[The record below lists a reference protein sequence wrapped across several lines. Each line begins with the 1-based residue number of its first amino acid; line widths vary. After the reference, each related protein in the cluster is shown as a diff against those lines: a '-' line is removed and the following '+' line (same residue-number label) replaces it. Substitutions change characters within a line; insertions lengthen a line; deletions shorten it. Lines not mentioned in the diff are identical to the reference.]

1 MNSESQ
7 EAQPKSPPP
16 ASLAL
21 SAPLPTAQSDLPLP
35 LVVAES
41 ASKKGR
47 KKIILQP
54 VNKNENNLEQDTTEN
69 FTSLQRQAKSSKQLL
84 DSALKSLKKEKQA
97 KKRPSM
103 RKSNFRANLLD
114 DTSQMDQD
122 DTIEPEINVNSEES
136 KKDKD
141 NKKSFKTAAFQAEQQ
156 QQQQQ
161 DESTAIAASS
171 FLFSYNVIQQMPP
184 GCSQV
189 DFDLFK
195 EIKAKVNK
203 QLNASNIFDRSV
215 IKPQAPAADMQ
226 KKNHHASHSGQGN
239 NQVLLIDSINQF
251 QSAST
256 RRPEFITF
264 GKYKI
269 ETWYSAPYP
278 HEYVQSPVLHLC
290 EFCLKYMKTKE
301 TLGLHLRKKRLQY
314 ERKCLNKSVCE
325 NREPLSKTMSSATAD
340 GSLTAQQLRAT
351 NASSKLKSA
360 NKWTLFCPPGT
371 EIYRSRTGLLSIFE
385 VDGNT
390 SKIYCQNLCLLAKLF
405 LDHKTLYYDVEPFLF
420 YVLTQNDSQ
429 GQHLVGYFSKEKH
442 CAQKYN
448 VSCIMVMPQYQ
459 RSGYGRYLIDFSYL
473 LSRVENQPG
482 SPEKPLSD
490 LGRLSYESY
499 WKSVV
504 LEYMHDFKMK
514 RQQFLIESKHEADVA
529 SSSSTIKF
537 MPELS
542 IRRMSFDT
550 GICIEDLV
558 STLELLNLFLFDKTK
573 GKFSI
578 DLKSKMIEEH
588 QTRLSRIPLEKR
600 EMLRLHRDCLIWS
613 PYISCHLLFAANMA
627 NEKVEYLDAEC
638 QVDLAQDKLEQEKQS
653 DNLIDNNKFQEK
665 EENVDVEIEIDIETE
680 VNKEKEKVI
689 ISFIYLCKHLFR
701 F

>member
-1 MNSESQ
+1 MNSEPQ
-7 EAQPKSPPP
+7 ESQPKTPPP
-16 ASLAL
+16 AHTLQV
-21 SAPLPTAQSDLPLP
+21 LPHP
-35 LVVAES
+35 VVADS
-41 ASKKGR
+41 VVKKGR
-47 KKIILQP
+47 KKIVPIP
-54 VNKNENNLEQDTTEN
+54 IVNKIESNLNTLEQDTTEN

-84 DSALKSLKKEKQA
+84 DSASKSLKKEKQA
-97 KKRPSM
+97 KKRLSI
-103 RKSNFRANLLD
+103 RKSNFRANLFDDSSRIDLD
-114 DTSQMDQD
+114 DTV
-122 DTIEPEINVNSEES
+122 EPEIDMSLNVNNEEL
-136 KKDKD
+136 KKDK
-141 NKKSFKTAAFQAEQQ
+141 KSSKTATFQADQQ
-156 QQQQQ
+156 E
-161 DESTAIAASS
+161 ESTIAASS
-171 FLFSYNVIQQMPP
+171 FLFNYNVIQQIPP
-184 GCSQV
+184 GCSQL

-203 QLNASNIFDRSV
+203 QLNANNNFDHLV
-215 IKPQAPAADMQ
+215 IKPLAPTVDT
-226 KKNHHASHSGQGN
+226 KKNHTAHSGAN

-325 NREPLSKTMSSATAD
+325 NREPMSKTMSLATAE
-340 GSLTAQQLRAT
+340 GSLTAQQLKAT
-351 NASSKLKSA
+351 NASSKLKSI

-371 EIYRSRTGLLSIFE
+371 EIYRSPTGLLSIFE

-504 LEYMHDFKMK
+504 LEYLHDFKIK
-514 RQQFLIESKHEADVA
+514 RQQFLIESKNEASVGSNSCA
-529 SSSSTIKF
+529 KF

-558 STLELLNLFLFDKTK
+558 STLEILNLFVFDKAK

-578 DLKSKMIEEH
+578 DLKSKVIEEH
-588 QTRLSRIPLEKR
+588 QTRLSRIPQEKR

-613 PYISCHLLFAANMA
+613 PYISCHLLFAANAA
-627 NEKVEYLDAEC
+627 NERIEYLDAEC
-638 QVDLAQDKLEQEKQS
+638 QVDLSIEKLEQEKAES
-653 DNLIDNNKFQEK
+653 LIDNKLQEK
-665 EENVDVEIEIDIETE
+665 EENIDVEAETD
-680 VNKEKEKVI
+680 KEETKKKVI
-689 ISFIYLCKHLFR
+689 IFSFIIHTFNLIV
-701 F
+701 